1 MPMHPPRR
9 YLAPVVLLLVVAGLA
24 ACGFQP
30 RQSAGFVAGLGQV
43 QVVGAAD
50 GSALAAGLRRA
61 LERAGATEPAGDD
74 AAARLRIFTDGFR
87 EGPVSVDRFARIRE
101 YQTRYTVDFQLTSAT
116 GDVLVPRQTVELIR
130 EYSYD
135 TTRAAGSGEE
145 QEVVREELQREMV
158 AAILRRIDAALR

>member
-1 MPMHPPRR
+1 MRPSIRS
-9 YLAPVVLLLVVAGLA
+9 LAHAALLAALASLV

-30 RQSAGFVAGLGQV
+30 RQSAGFVTALGQV

-61 LERAGATEPAGDD
+61 LERAGASAPAGD
-74 AAARLRIFTDGFR
+74 ASAARLQIFSEGFR

-101 YQTRYTVDFQLTSAT
+101 YQTRYTVDFQVSGAG
-116 GDVLVPRQTVELIR
+116 GDVLVPRQAVELVR

-135 TTRAAGSGEE
+135 STRAAGTGEE